1 MRRSVFVLML
11 AAGAALGLGCFAD
24 DTTPSGQPGGSAGSG
39 GFGGSAGK
47 STGGTAGVG
56 GSTAGASGAD
66 AGGARD
72 GGVDAHEGGAGGA
85 GGTAGSGGAAGA
97 AGSVGG
103 AAGSAGTGGTD
114 ACGQY
119 RPLPFT
125 VFSAFTTLRVCSN
138 GTCTAPQMPYYFAPI
153 ANPNCNE
160 VFPDGGIVPPFA
172 DGGLVDAPSTD
183 DAPSEASSD
192 APAADTPAA
201 DGTAVESG
209 SDIADVSTERSADVR
224 MEGGAVEA
232 STDATAP
239 ACYEFLYNPD
249 CSNGLCWAGVIF
261 TQSAG
266 GMSDT
271 GICIELGATKITFQA
286 KASRPD
292 ARVKFGAIREGL
304 FQTEFFLNITTDW
317 ATYEVTIPPGEP
329 YNTYSSGAMGVWNG
343 FSVIVE
349 PQDHAGGTYI
359 FVKDAV
365 WMK

>member
-1 MRRSVFVLML
+1 
-11 AAGAALGLGCFAD
+11 
-24 DTTPSGQPGGSAGSG
+24 
-39 GFGGSAGK
+39 
-47 STGGTAGVG
+47 
-56 GSTAGASGAD
+56 
-66 AGGARD
+66 
-72 GGVDAHEGGAGGA
+72 
-85 GGTAGSGGAAGA
+85 
-97 AGSVGG
+97 
-103 AAGSAGTGGTD
+103 
-114 ACGQY
+114 
-119 RPLPFT
+119 
-125 VFSAFTTLRVCSN
+125 
-138 GTCTAPQMPYYFAPI
+138 MPYYFTPI

-160 VFPDGGIVPPFA
+160 VLPDGGIVPPFA
-172 DGGLVDAPSTD
+172 DGGVVDASSTE
-183 DAPSEASSD
+183 DALSEASSD
-192 APAADTPAA
+192 APAADIAA
-201 DGTAVESG
+201 DSTAVESG
-209 SDIADVSTERSADVR
+209 SDIADVSADAGADVR

-239 ACYEFLYNPD
+239 ACYEFLYNPN
-249 CSNGLCWAGVIF
+249 CPNGLCWGGVIF

-266 GMSDT
+266 GMSDI

-292 ARVKFGAIREGL
+292 ARIKFGAIREGL

-349 PQDHAGGTYI
+349 PQDHPGGTYI